1 MRLKK
6 CIACGKLFMARPDQ
20 AKCDDCIAAIRV
32 TTLRPRSCRQC
43 GITFDGG
50 PRAWYC
56 PDCRAERQR
65 QRGAARRKTGPK
77 RPLGSIDKC
86 VVCGKEYIVTG
97 GLQKYCKDC
106 APEAV
111 RAIDREQSKQWNK
124 EHGFYDARREQGRNG
139 VKICVICGG
148 VIQPGSPAVTCS
160 PECNRKKLRLSQAE
174 IAQKHGVNTKIPQR
188 IKRLDREL
196 GKQKNDMEE

>member
-6 CIACGKLFMARPDQ
+6 CISCGKLFQARPDQ
-20 AKCDDCIAAIRV
+20 AKCEDCIASARA
-32 TTLRPRSCRQC
+32 TTLRPRVCRQC

-56 PDCRAERQR
+56 PACRAERQR
-65 QRGAARRKTGPK
+65 IRNAARRKTGAR

-86 VVCGKEYIVTG
+86 IVCGKEYVVEA

-106 APEAV
+106 APEAI
-111 RAIDREQSKQWNK
+111 RAIDREQSKKWNK
-124 EHGFYDARREQGRNG
+124 ENGYYEARRAQGRNG

-148 VIQPGSPAVTCS
+148 VIPPGSNAVTCS
-160 PECNRKKLRLSQAE
+160 PECHRQRLRLSWAE
-174 IAQKHGVNTKIPQR
+174 ADQKRGINTTIPGK
-188 IKRLDREL
+188 IKRLDKEDD
-196 GKQKNDMEE
+196 KNDR